1 MRRVRKTGTLTFFF
15 AFFQKS
21 LFAIFSFFAYHRI
34 PAEQV
39 NYTETTIDDFFYQ
52 KSYRVSKV
60 SFSRQSNIP
69 AKFLDF
75 S

>member
-1 MRRVRKTGTLTFFF
+1 MRRVRKTGTLTFFL

-39 NYTETTIDDFFYQ
+39 NYTETTIDDFFL
-52 KSYRVSKV
+52 SEIVSRFE
-60 SFSRQSNIP
+60 SIFFATI
-69 AKFLDF
+69 
-75 S
+75 